1 MMQNMHSSQNYTTQN
16 CNMNSC
22 QHHSM
27 NCNFN
32 GNSGCNSNSG
42 CNFGRNSNSARN
54 NNRNQNCNCNMNQQN
69 LKCYIDFVSF
79 AALDC
84 AMFLD
89 THPKNAEGL
98 EYFEYYTNARKQA
111 LKEYSS
117 RFSPLTLD
125 TVPKGTDFWA
135 WANEPWPWEMEG

>member
-1 MMQNMHSSQNYTTQN
+1 MPNMYASQN

-22 QHHSM
+22 QNRTM
-27 NCNFN
+27 NCNHN
-32 GNSGCNSNSG
+32 NNSGCNSS
-42 CNFGRNSNSARN
+42 RTSNRQSSH
-54 NNRNQNCNCNMNQQN
+54 NRSQNCNCGMEQKN
-69 LKCYIDFVSF
+69 LKRYIDLVSF

-89 THPKNAEGL
+89 THPSNSEAL
-98 EYFEYYTNARKQA
+98 EFFEYYKDARKQA

-125 TVPKGTDFWA
+125 TVPKGADFWA
-135 WANEPWPWEMEG
+135 WAKEPWPWEMEG

>member
-1 MMQNMHSSQNYTTQN
+1 MQNMYASQNYS
-16 CNMNSC
+16 MRSC
-22 QHHSM
+22 QNHSM
-27 NCNFN
+27 NCNN
-32 GNSGCNSNSG
+32 QNNPNSNSG
-42 CNFGRNSNSARN
+42 CNSSRNQNTN
-54 NNRNQNCNCNMNQQN
+54 HNRNQNCNCGMEKKN
-69 LKCYIDFVSF
+69 LKRYIDLVSF

-89 THPKNAEGL
+89 THPSNSEAL
-98 EYFEYYTNARKQA
+98 EYFEYYKDARKKA
-111 LKEYSS
+111 LKEYSN

>member
-1 MMQNMHSSQNYTTQN
+1 MPNIYASQN
-16 CNMNSC
+16 CNTNSC
-22 QHHSM
+22 QNRTVNS
-27 NCNFN
+27 NCNHN
-32 GNSGCNSNSG
+32 NHCNCNSGGNSSRASH
-42 CNFGRNSNSARN
+42 SHTP
-54 NNRNQNCNCNMNQQN
+54 NNRSQNCNCSMEQKN
-69 LKCYIDFVSF
+69 LKRYIDLVSF

-89 THPKNAEGL
+89 THPCNSEAL
-98 EYFEYYTNARKQA
+98 EFFEYYKNARKQA

>member
-1 MMQNMHSSQNYTTQN
+1 MLFAPEQS
-16 CNMNSC
+16 
-22 QHHSM
+22 
-27 NCNFN
+27 F
-32 GNSGCNSNSG
+32 
-42 CNFGRNSNSARN
+42 RNLTCLLLEGGARN
-54 NNRNQNCNCNMNQQN
+54 DAEYAFFSK
-69 LKCYIDFVSF
+69 LHYAK
-79 AALDC
+79 L
-84 AMFLD
+84 
-89 THPKNAEGL
+89 KNAEGL

>member
-1 MMQNMHSSQNYTTQN
+1 MQNMYSSQNYSMRSCQNHAMNCNNHNNQN
-16 CNMNSC
+16 CNC
-22 QHHSM
+22 
-27 NCNFN
+27 
-32 GNSGCNSNSG
+32 NSGCNSS
-42 CNFGRNSNSARN
+42 RNQNTN
-54 NNRNQNCNCNMNQQN
+54 HNRNQNCNCGMEKKN
-69 LKCYIDFVSF
+69 LKRYIDLVSF

-89 THPKNAEGL
+89 THPSNSEAL
-98 EYFEYYTNARKQA
+98 EYFEYYKDARKKA

>member
-1 MMQNMHSSQNYTTQN
+1 MPNMYAQN

-22 QHHSM
+22 QNRTM
-27 NCNFN
+27 NGNCNHN
-32 GNSGCNSNSG
+32 NSSGYNSGCNSSRAS
-42 CNFGRNSNSARN
+42 RNHSSHNH
-54 NNRNQNCNCNMNQQN
+54 NQNCNCGMERKN
-69 LKCYIDFVSF
+69 LKRYIDLVSF

-89 THPKNAEGL
+89 THPSNSEAL
-98 EYFEYYTNARKQA
+98 EYFEYYKDARKQA
-111 LKEYSS
+111 LKEYGC

-125 TVPKGTDFWA
+125 TVPKGADFWA

>member
-1 MMQNMHSSQNYTTQN
+1 MPNIYASQN
-16 CNMNSC
+16 CNTNSC
-22 QHHSM
+22 QNHAVNV
-27 NCNFN
+27 NCNHN
-32 GNSGCNSNSG
+32 NHCNCNSGGNPSRAAHNRTSG
-42 CNFGRNSNSARN
+42 
-54 NNRNQNCNCNMNQQN
+54 NRSQNCNCGMEQKN
-69 LKCYIDFVSF
+69 LKRYIDLVSF

-89 THPKNAEGL
+89 THPCNSEAL
-98 EYFEYYTNARKQA
+98 EFFEYYKNARKQA